1 MKNEAKNKAPRQ
13 SVGRVLKNNLRMV
26 AKVARL
32 TPEYFFTMILEGVV
46 WGLINSVYSV
56 FTVKLFDALDKG
68 TPFNEC
74 AAIVLYMAA
83 FYLFAYAV
91 DAWYWQY
98 YNPLVKQK
106 LHLKLHSELFEKAH
120 TLDVA
125 CYDDPAFYNDFV
137 WAMDESATRSAEI
150 IGDIGKLINR
160 IVAGATL
167 FTLIFTIDY
176 KVSVILIVNAV
187 LSVFINQYANKIGY
201 EQEKEMKPLWRKR
214 NYINRVYHL
223 ADHAKELR
231 ISRAHELMMDE
242 MDKNTEE
249 FVKSSRKYGK
259 KYFLLYGLFNSVL
272 GNVIYFGVMLYMFT
286 RLLDGSVLV
295 GAFTASVGM
304 IWRVRWLLS
313 DFVERITKF
322 PKHSLFLEKYYGFLN
337 FEPRTVTGAEKVP
350 PFESLEL
357 KNVSFAY
364 DFSANP
370 KYEYHEADHREQK
383 NESEGTYAL
392 KDVSLKLNKGE
403 KIAIVGYNGAGKT
416 TLIKL
421 LLRLYDPTEGEVL
434 FNGVNAK
441 EYKLDEYRGK
451 IGTVFQDFK
460 IFAASIAENVMNGH
474 YTEADRETVE
484 NALEA
489 SGFGDK
495 LRTLEK
501 GIDTHLTRE
510 FDDKGTNLSGGEAQK
525 VAIARVFARPY
536 ELIIMDEPSSALDPI
551 AEYELNRAIADY
563 AKDKTVIF
571 ISHRLST
578 TRMADRIYMFANG
591 VLEEFG
597 SHDELM
603 ANGGKY
609 SEMFNLQAEKYR
621 NQ

>member
-1 MKNEAKNKAPRQ
+1 MKKGAKSKTPRQ
-13 SVGRVLKNNLRMV
+13 SFGRVLKNNLRMV
-26 AKVARL
+26 IKVARL
-32 TPEYFFTMILEGVV
+32 TPEYFFTMILEGIV

-56 FTVKLFDALDKG
+56 FTVKLFDALDMG
-68 TPFNEC
+68 TPFSEC

-120 TLDVA
+120 SLDVA

-160 IVAGATL
+160 IVAGTTL
-167 FTLIFTIDY
+167 FALIFTIDY
-176 KVSVILIVNAV
+176 KVSIVLILNAV
-187 LSVFINQYANKIGY
+187 LSIFINQYANKINY
-201 EQEKEMKPLWRKR
+201 EQQKIMKPMWRKR
-214 NYINRVYHL
+214 SYINRVYHL
-223 ADHAKELR
+223 SDYAKELR
-231 ISRAHELMMDE
+231 ISRAHDLVMDE
-242 MDKNTEE
+242 MDENTEE
-249 FVKSSRKYGK
+249 LVKCARKYGK

-272 GNVIYFGVMLYMFT
+272 GNLIYFGVMLYMFT
-286 RLLDGSVLV
+286 RLTEGAVLV

-337 FEPRTVTGAEKVP
+337 FKPRTVSGGAEVP
-350 PFESLEL
+350 EFESLEL

-370 KYEYHEADHREQK
+370 KYEYHEADHKEQK

-392 KDVSLKLNKGE
+392 KNVSLRLSKGE

-434 FNGVNAK
+434 FNGKNARD
-441 EYKLDEYRGK
+441 YKLDEYRAK

-460 IFAASIAENVMNGH
+460 IYAASIAENVMNGH
-474 YTEADRETVE
+474 YTEEDRETVTE
-484 NALEA
+484 ALEA
-489 SGFGDK
+489 TGFGEK
-495 LRTLEK
+495 LKTLEK
-501 GIDTHLTRE
+501 GIDTMLTRE

-536 ELIIMDEPSSALDPI
+536 ELIIMDEPSSALDLI
-551 AEYELNRAIADY
+551 AEYELNRAIAEY
-563 AKDKTVIF
+563 AADKTVIF

-591 VLEEFG
+591 TLEEFG

-609 SEMFNLQAEKYR
+609 AEMFNLQSEKYR
-621 NQ
+621 C

>member
-1 MKNEAKNKAPRQ
+1 MKKEAKNKAPRQ

-26 AKVARL
+26 IKVARL

-46 WGLINSVYSV
+46 WGLINSAYSV
-56 FTVKLFDALDKG
+56 FTVKLFDALDMG
-68 TPFNEC
+68 LPFKDC
-74 AAIVLYMAA
+74 ALIVGVMAA

-106 LHLKLHSELFEKAH
+106 LHLKLHSELFKKAH

-160 IVAGATL
+160 IVAGTTL
-167 FTLIFTIDY
+167 FTLIFSIDY
-176 KVSVILIVNAV
+176 KVSIVLLINAV
-187 LSVFINQYANKIGY
+187 LSIFINQFANKVSF
-201 EQEKEMKPLWRKR
+201 EQEKEMKVMWRKR

-223 ADHAKELR
+223 ADYAKELR
-231 ISRAHELMMDE
+231 ISRAHDLIMDE
-242 MDKNTEE
+242 MDENTEE
-249 FVKSSRKYGK
+249 MVKCSRKYGK

-272 GNVIYFGVMLYMFT
+272 GNAIYFGVMLYMFT
-286 RLLDGSVLV
+286 RLLDGAVLV

-337 FEPRTVTGAEKVP
+337 FEPRTVSGESEVP
-350 PFESLEL
+350 HFESLEL
-357 KNVSFAY
+357 RNVSFAY
-364 DFSANP
+364 DFTANP
-370 KYEYHEADHREQK
+370 KYEYHEAGHKEQK

-392 KDVSLKLNKGE
+392 KNVSLKLNKGE

-441 EYKLDEYRGK
+441 NYKLDDYRAK

-460 IFAASIAENVMNGH
+460 IYAASIGENVMNGH
-474 YTEADRETVE
+474 YREEDRETVE
-484 NALEA
+484 SALEA

-495 LRTLEK
+495 LRTLEN
-501 GIDTHLTRE
+501 GIDTTLTRE

-551 AEYELNRAIADY
+551 AEYELNQAISRY
-563 AKDKTVIF
+563 AADKTVIF

-591 VLEEFG
+591 SLEEVG

-603 ANGGKY
+603 AKGGKY
-609 SEMFNLQAEKYR
+609 AEMFDLQAEKYKM
-621 NQ
+621 

>member
-1 MKNEAKNKAPRQ
+1 MKKEAKNKTPRQ
-13 SVGRVLKNNLRMV
+13 SLGRVLKNNLRMV
-26 AKVARL
+26 IKVARL
-32 TPEYFFTMILEGVV
+32 TPEYFFTMILEGIV
-46 WGLINSVYSV
+46 WGLINSAYSV
-56 FTVKLFDALDKG
+56 FTVRLFDALDKG
-68 TPFNEC
+68 TPFSEC

-106 LHLKLHSELFEKAH
+106 LHLKLHSELFKKAH

-160 IVAGATL
+160 IVAGTTL

-176 KVSVILIVNAV
+176 KVSVVLILNAMLAV
-187 LSVFINQYANKIGY
+187 VINHIGNKVSY
-201 EQEKEMKPLWRKR
+201 EAEKEQKPMWRKR

-231 ISRAHELMMDE
+231 ISHAHDLMMDE
-242 MDKNTEE
+242 MDKNTEDM
-249 FVKSSRKYGK
+249 VRTSRKYGK

-272 GNVIYFGVMLYMFT
+272 GNIIYFGVMLYMFT
-286 RLLDGSVLV
+286 RLIDGAVLV

-337 FEPRTVTGAEKVP
+337 YKPRTVSGEAEASQ
-350 PFESLEL
+350 FESLEL
-357 KNVSFAY
+357 KNVSFMY

-370 KYEYHEADHREQK
+370 RYQYHEADHKVEK
-383 NESEGTYAL
+383 NESEGKYAL
-392 KDVSLKLNKGE
+392 KNVSLKLNKGE

-441 EYKLDEYRGK
+441 EYKLDEYRAK

-460 IFAASIAENVMNGH
+460 IFAASIGENVMNGN
-474 YTEADRETVE
+474 YTENDRETVE
-484 NALEA
+484 AALKA
-489 SGFGDK
+489 SGFGEK
-495 LRTLEK
+495 LSTLED

-510 FDDKGTNLSGGEAQK
+510 FNDKGTNLSGGEAQK

-551 AEYELNRAIADY
+551 AEYELNRAIAEY
-563 AKDKTVIF
+563 AEDKTVIF

-591 VLEEFG
+591 TLEEFG

-603 ANGGKY
+603 EKGGKY
-609 SEMFNLQAEKYR
+609 AEMFELQSEKYR
-621 NQ
+621 C